1 MRFPERWRI
10 REPGAVVF
18 DPSTGNRRPGPPA
31 ADVVCRGVLQQRQ
44 LSASSIDAGSS
55 EISDGHVVMTYVLM
69 LEPSAPTPS
78 SRAVLLDDADNTYQ
92 VVASPRV
99 RKPVGGRPVYIAVM
113 VRRSS
118 DMKE

>member
-1 MRFPERWRI
+1 VAI
-10 REPGAVVF
+10 
-18 DPSTGNRRPGPPA
+18 DPSTGNRRPGA
-31 ADVVCRGVLQQRQ
+31 ASVDVSCRGVLQQRQ
-44 LSASSIDAGSS
+44 LPASSVDAGSS

-78 SRAVLLDDADNTYQ
+78 SRAVLLDEDDNTYQ